1 VVKRSGTVGLTLG
14 IQEFGRLEKR
24 KAGEGRHDLSGLFS
38 SATDEWET
46 PQELFDNVSWI
57 FGGLDLDVCATR
69 ANAKCARFFTKADD
83 GLAQRWEGKVFMN
96 PPYGRSI
103 PLWVRKAYEESLK
116 GALVVCLLPAR
127 TDTRWWQDYARRGQV
142 WFLRGRLKF
151 GKAKN
156 SAPFP
161 SAIVIFGRYFSI

>member
-1 VVKRSGTVGLTLG
+1 MGLFPVGT
-14 IQEFGRLEKR
+14 QDFGRVEAR
-24 KAGEGRHDLSGLFS
+24 KVGQGRRLSNVHFS

-46 PQELFDNVSWI
+46 PQPLFKDVSRI
-57 FGGLDLDVCATR
+57 FGGFTLDACATP
-69 ANAKCARFFTKADD
+69 ANAKCARFFTRAQD
-83 GLAQRWEGKVFMN
+83 GLAQRWEGKVWVN

-103 PLWVRKAYEESLK
+103 GLWVRKAYEESLK

-127 TDTRWWQDYARRGQV
+127 TDTHWWQDYARRGQV

-151 GKAKN
+151 GQARN

-161 SAIVIFGRYFSI
+161 SAIVIFGKYFSS

>member
-1 VVKRSGTVGLTLG
+1 
-14 IQEFGRLEKR
+14 LEKR
-24 KAGEGRHDLSGLFS
+24 KAGEGRHDLSVHFS
-38 SATDEWET
+38 RATVECET
-46 PQELFDNVSWI
+46 PQPFFDELSWI
-57 FGGLDLDVCATR
+57 FGGFDLDPCATK

-83 GLAQRWEGKVFMN
+83 GLAQRWEGKVFVN
-96 PPYGRSI
+96 PPYGRDI
-103 PLWVRKAYEESLK
+103 PLWVRKAYEESLR

-161 SAIVIFGRYFSI
+161 SAVVIFGRYFSV